1 MAAQSNLRFTFTV
14 GSNDV
19 FDVVEFRL
27 TEGLSETFRLDID
40 LSCTNPAVDFAEIL
54 DRPALFTLWHG
65 EQPVRYV
72 HGSVSS
78 FQQGDTGFRRTRYHA
93 VIEPRLARMKLSS
106 DWRIFQTL
114 NVPDIAT
121 AMLKKHALTLD
132 YEQRVTNPHET
143 REYCVQA
150 GESDYELTER
160 IMREEGFFYGFRHS
174 AEGHRLIHCDRLW
187 IFGKQPDPPVEYN
200 AKPGGDRPG
209 PALHRFIYTENVRTA
224 RQVQRDYSF
233 KNPKYNQ
240 QTRREASDLDHQER
254 GYERY
259 DYPGRYKGETGEAFT
274 RDRLRGLRGDACQ
287 VIAEGD
293 DARLVP
299 GICFDL
305 VGHPREDL
313 YRGWRPIHLEHHGKQ
328 YTSLA
333 EDSADARE
341 GTHYNCIATLVP
353 DDTEWRPEALP
364 KPRID
369 GPQPAR
375 VVGPPGEEIYCD
387 EYGRVKVQFPWDR
400 EGKEDEHSSC
410 WIRVSQNIAGALWG
424 HMAIPRI
431 GQEVIVSNFDGDPD
445 QPVITGRVYTA
456 LQRPPYELPRHKTRM
471 TIKSQSHKGNGFNE
485 LRFEDE
491 AGLEEVFIHAQKDQN
506 NVVKHDE
513 TTFVGHDRSEQVE
526 NDETLTVGHDRKD
539 TVGNDETLLIGRNR
553 RHRIG
558 EDDELVIDRNHSI
571 STAGDRTETVGNH
584 RYDRT
589 TADHYIEIGGH
600 LQQQVQGEVGLQ
612 AGQRI
617 VHRTRVLEIQVAD
630 ALTLKGPGGSLSID
644 ATGIT
649 LDGIAIHARGPMT
662 IDPGASSN
670 SIVMPSAPEAASP
683 VCVGCLLKAIAEGR
697 SLIKMEGV
705 FAG

>member
-1 MAAQSNLRFTFTV
+1 MPAQSDLRFTFSA
-14 GSNDV
+14 GSDD
-19 FDVVEFRL
+19 FEVVEFHLR
-27 TEGLSETFRLDID
+27 EGLSETFRLDVD
-40 LSCTNPAVDFAEIL
+40 LACTNPAVDFGEIL
-54 DRPALFTLWHG
+54 DRPALFTLWQG

-78 FQQGDTGFRRTRYHA
+78 FQQGDTGFRRTRYRA
-93 VIEPRLARMKLSS
+93 VVEPRLARLKLAS

-114 NVPDIAT
+114 SVPDIAT

-132 YEQRVTNPHET
+132 YELRATNPHET

-150 GESDYELTER
+150 GESDYDFTER

-187 IFGKQPDPPVEYN
+187 IFGKQPGLPVEYN

-209 PALHRFIYTENVRTA
+209 PALHRFTYTENVRTA

-240 QTRREASDLDHQER
+240 QTRREASDLEHQAR
-254 GYERY
+254 SYERY

-293 DARLVP
+293 DARLAP
-299 GICFDL
+299 GVSFDL
-305 VGHPREDL
+305 IGHPREEWN
-313 YRGWRPIHLEHHGKQ
+313 RGWRPIRLEHHGKQ
-328 YTSLA
+328 YVSQA
-333 EDSADARE
+333 EDSADASQ
-341 GTHYNCIATLVP
+341 GTHYNCIATLVL

-375 VVGPPGEEIYCD
+375 VVGPPNEEIYCD

-431 GQEVIVSNFDGDPD
+431 GQEVIVGFLDGDAE
-445 QPVITGRVYTA
+445 QPLVIGRGYTA

-491 AGLEEVFIHAQKDQN
+491 AGQEEVYIHAQRDQN

-513 TTFVGHDRSEQVE
+513 TTFVGHDRSEDIHH
-526 NDETLTVGHDRKD
+526 DELLKVGHDRHD
-539 TVGNDETLLIGRNR
+539 AIGNDDRSDIGHDQLITVGNDQT
-553 RHRIG
+553 
-558 EDDELVIDRNHSI
+558 LVIKRSQQISIAQDRIEEVGNSRADTIAANHSV
-571 STAGDRTETVGNH
+571 SV
-584 RYDRT
+584 
-589 TADHYIEIGGH
+589 GGH
-600 LQQQVQGEVGLQ
+600 VELTIQGHHRVQAAHAIRNDTKLYECSAESIRWSTPGGVLTLDASGLRFNG
-612 AGQRI
+612 AAVI
-617 VHRTRVLEIQVAD
+617 YKAD
-630 ALTLKGPGGSLSID
+630 AIDLVTSGGGTAHEL
-644 ATGIT
+644 TGIPNT
-649 LDGIAIHARGPMT
+649 GEPI
-662 IDPGASSN
+662 
-670 SIVMPSAPEAASP
+670 
-683 VCVGCLLKAIAEGR
+683 CVGCWLKAATEHQA
-697 SLIKMEGV
+697 LVKL
-705 FAG
+705 